1 MMAPAERRQRALDRG
16 LFLADRVS
24 RVAAATWLVPSQTDP
39 SGAHA
44 VALIDGYL
52 RCDCFASLAGHP
64 CAHGAAVALTMLA
77 GPVRAAQPAGAAEA
91 SPRPALRPAVRL
103 SA

>member
-1 MMAPAERRQRALDRG
+1 MAPQERWRRALDRG
-16 LFLADRVS
+16 LFLVA

-39 SGAHA
+39 SGVHA

-52 RCDCFASLAGHP
+52 RCDCFASLAGHC
-64 CAHGAAVALTMLA
+64 CAHKAAVSLVLLA
-77 GPVRAAQPAGAAEA
+77 GPGREAREQAPETPAALDVR
-91 SPRPALRPAVRL
+91 R

>member
-1 MMAPAERRQRALDRG
+1 MAPAERRRRALDRG

-24 RVAAATWLVPSQTDP
+24 RVAATTWLVPSQTDP
-39 SGAHA
+39 GGTHA

-52 RCDCFASLAGHP
+52 CCDCFASLAGHP
-64 CAHGAAVALTMLA
+64 CAHKAAVSLVLLA
-77 GPVRAAQPAGAAEA
+77 GPVRGAPEQAPETLAALDVW
-91 SPRPALRPAVRL
+91 R

>member
-1 MMAPAERRQRALDRG
+1 MAPQERRRRALDRG
-16 LFLADRVS
+16 LFLAERVS
-24 RVAAATWLVPSQTDP
+24 RVASATWLVPSQSDP
-39 SGAHA
+39 GGIPA

-64 CAHGAAVALTMLA
+64 CAHKAAVSLVLLA
-77 GPVRAAQPAGAAEA
+77 GPVRGAQEQEPDAPAA
-91 SPRPALRPAVRL
+91 LDVRR